1 MIVGQLAVRST
12 LHRDVVEELLLLV
25 LRHVAAEKPLSVRAA
40 LTCVLLLFQSQRPT
54 KASSSV
60 VKALLRLSYVVAR
73 HTMVGW
79 LQRGIVLT
87 KSQRQSVASTLTGRP

>member
-40 LTCVLLLFQSQRPT
+40 LTCVLLLFQSQRPA

-60 VKALLRLSYVVAR
+60 VKALLRLPYVVAR
-73 HTMVGW
+73 HASVG
-79 LQRGIVLT
+79 GIRRVVLG
-87 KSQRQSVASTLTGRP
+87 SP